1 MTVNTKNTIYE
12 GLPAVTALNKI
23 QGFDP
28 KKFLRRAVSER
39 TGQEV
44 LYLDL
49 KYKKL
54 WFRLACPKGRI
65 KMTALKITE
74 QLAIIEA
81 KIFFDKNDKEPAAS
95 FIAQRNA
102 KDTPGSLYIEA
113 AQYAAVDQALID
125 AGFGL
130 QFCDVTL
137 GSDAELLD
145 DGIPLSATSKVPEV
159 TAAQLPVQVNS
170 IQEDPSPV
178 IVPTEPVKPVTPAV
192 VQEPVV
198 QIQKQPA
205 ESAMESTTVQE
216 DSPVTEQ
223 TEILQEARAA
233 EATMQPTTLVQST
246 APVQPESIVE
256 TVQIHASVPEDSA
269 VESTVESGQDF
280 LPYTSDMAVED
291 ICRLMTLK
299 EASAI
304 IVDVGTCNGWTLEQ
318 VAQRRA
324 ASLKWYLNGYTGD
337 NNILRAGARLLLER
351 EQAKLAS

>member
-12 GLPAVTALNKI
+12 GLPAVAALNKI

-81 KIFFDKNDKEPAAS
+81 KIFYDKNDKEPAAS

-145 DGIPLSATSKVPEV
+145 DGIPLSAMAKVQEV
-159 TAAQLPVQVNS
+159 TAAQTPVQA
-170 IQEDPSPV
+170 
-178 IVPTEPVKPVTPAV
+178 IVQAEPVKPIQTPAV
-192 VQEPVV
+192 AQEPVV
-198 QIQKQPA
+198 QAQRQPA
-205 ESAMESTTVQE
+205 EPVMESTPVQE
-216 DSPVTEQ
+216 DSPTER
-223 TEILQEARAA
+223 TEILQEASAA
-233 EATMQPTTLVQST
+233 EAAMQPAT
-246 APVQPESIVE
+246 PVQPESTVE
-256 TVQIHASVPEDSA
+256 TVQIQASVPEDFA
-269 VESTVESGQDF
+269 AETTVESGQDV
-280 LPYTSDMAVED
+280 LPYTADMAVED
-291 ICRLMTLK
+291 ICRLMTLE
-299 EASAI
+299 EAGAI

>member
-12 GLPAVTALNKI
+12 GFPAVAALNKI

-65 KMTALKITE
+65 KMSALKITE

-137 GSDAELLD
+137 GSDTELLD
-145 DGIPLSATSKVPEV
+145 DGIPLSAAATVQEATRAEVPEQANP
-159 TAAQLPVQVNS
+159 T
-170 IQEDPSPV
+170 QEVPSPA
-178 IVPTEPVKPVTPAV
+178 IARTEPVMPVQTPAAVQEPAQPVVERASVQEDNPVTEPMEVLQETRTSETSIQPTAPV
-192 VQEPVV
+192 QQEPVV
-198 QIQKQPA
+198 EITLETAQIQ
-205 ESAMESTTVQE
+205 
-216 DSPVTEQ
+216 
-223 TEILQEARAA
+223 AA
-233 EATMQPTTLVQST
+233 
-246 APVQPESIVE
+246 
-256 TVQIHASVPEDSA
+256 VPEDFTEEA
-269 VESTVESGQDF
+269 VVESSQDV
-280 LPYTSDMAVED
+280 PAYTADMPVED
-291 ICRLMTLK
+291 ICRMMTLA
-299 EASAI
+299 EAKSI

-324 ASLKWYLNGYTGD
+324 ASLKWYLNGYTGA

>member
-12 GLPAVTALNKI
+12 GLPAVAALNKI

-28 KKFLRRAVSER
+28 KRFLRRAVSEQ
-39 TGQEV
+39 TGQEI

-54 WFRLACPKGRI
+54 WFRLACPRGRI

-81 KIFFDKNDKEPAAS
+81 KIFFDKNDKDPAAS

-137 GSDAELLD
+137 GLDTELLD
-145 DGIPLSATSKVPEV
+145 DGIPLSVEAKVQEV
-159 TAAQLPVQVNS
+159 TAVQSPAQANS
-170 IQEDPSPV
+170 IQEDPSQA
-178 IVPTEPVKPVTPAV
+178 IARAEHVKLEQTPAAA
-192 VQEPVV
+192 QEPAE
-198 QIQKQPA
+198 QIQSQSADPVMERTFA
-205 ESAMESTTVQE
+205 QES
-216 DSPVTEQ
+216 SPVTEHM
-223 TEILQEARAA
+223 EGLQETRVA
-233 EATMQPTTLVQST
+233 EAFIQQTTPAQQERTMDVALVQ
-246 APVQPESIVE
+246 A
-256 TVQIHASVPEDSA
+256 AAVPEDFTEEAA
-269 VESTVESGQDF
+269 VESSQDA
-280 LPYTSDMAVED
+280 LPYTADMPIEE
-291 ICRLMTLK
+291 ICRLMTLE
-299 EASAI
+299 EAKSL

-318 VAQRRA
+318 VAQRRV
-324 ASLKWYLNGYTGD
+324 ASLKWYLNGYPGD
-337 NNILRAGARLLLER
+337 NNILRAGAKLLLER
-351 EQAKLAS
+351 EQAKMVS